1 MILNQNLQNT
11 SFKMGV
17 AAFVLNPTHYI
28 IGVENLGKA
37 MYIHRFSIEV
47 KQSWLTKAFTESI
60 GATMC
65 FQMSIFDASFTEH
78 CWILLSIAGHC

>member
-1 MILNQNLQNT
+1 MLEKSFLKHHFQN
-11 SFKMGV
+11 GD

-65 FQMSIFDASFTEH
+65 FQMRTFDTAIPSEVQ
-78 CWILLSIAGHC
+78 LS